1 MKLSIKILF
10 TITVFTYSFL
20 FFEQGF
26 GINYLIFSIL
36 LTLVLGFINS
46 KANKL
51 LLWKIMAFITTVSS
65 FNVVFNH
72 SSVALITN
80 ILSLF
85 ILAGLSIDHSGS
97 FLTSGLQTIYSIVY
111 APILK
116 FINYF
121 VPSSDVS
128 KPKNN
133 IRLTVY
139 IIPLAVTFIFFLL
152 YSGGNSIFASF
163 VSKINL
169 NFISWL
175 GISFTLGGF
184 LLLFGIFFPEVSQ
197 ELILF
202 YKSKTETLFRK
213 KSNNKNFKSLELKAE
228 FLTGKFLL
236 ILLNILLL
244 IVNFLDVIYLYVIKI
259 LPGGVNP
266 SVVVH
271 EGIQTLI
278 LSIILA
284 IAIILYLFRGNLNFF
299 KANKVLKILTY
310 IWIVQNIIMILNISF
325 KNHFYVIEQGLTF
338 KRIGVFVYLLLTLIG
353 LITTFYKV
361 NNVKSNWYLIKI
373 NSFLFFIILFTSTF
387 FNWTSIITNY
397 NLNHASRAQIDFDY
411 LIDLSDSNIPQLQSL
426 LNNNNI
432 NQNQKRHLI
441 EKTDHF
447 YNNYLNK
454 EWKSWN
460 YDDYRINKFLKEHKN
475 KL

>member
-1 MKLSIKILF
+1 MKLTIKILF
-10 TITVFTYSFL
+10 VITVFTYSFL

-26 GINYLIFSIL
+26 GINYLIFSII
-36 LTLVLGFINS
+36 LTMVIGFIYF
-46 KANKL
+46 KATKL
-51 LLWKIMAFITTVSS
+51 LLWKIMAFIATASS
-65 FNVVFNH
+65 FNVAFNH
-72 SSVALITN
+72 SYVALITN

-85 ILAGLSIDHSGS
+85 ILIGLSIDNCSS

-121 VPSSDVS
+121 GSSTDVS
-128 KPKNN
+128 KTKNSF
-133 IRLTVY
+133 RLTIY
-139 IIPLAVTFIFFLL
+139 IIPFAITFIFFLL
-152 YSGGNSIFASF
+152 YIGGNSIFSSF
-163 VSKINL
+163 VSQINL

-175 GISFTLGGF
+175 GIFFTLGGF
-184 LLLFGIFFPEVSQ
+184 LLLFGIFFPNVSQ

-202 YKSKTETLFRK
+202 YKSKTETLFRR
-213 KSNNKNFKSLELKAE
+213 KSNNKNFKSLGLKTE
-228 FLTGKFLL
+228 FLAGKLLL

-244 IVNFLDVIYLYVIKI
+244 IVNFLDVIYLYIIKI

-271 EGIQTLI
+271 EGINTLI

-299 KANKVLKILTY
+299 KANKTLKTLTF
-310 IWIVQNIIMILNISF
+310 IWIVQNILMIINISF
-325 KNHFYVIEQGLTF
+325 KNHFYVLEQGLTF

-361 NNVKSNWYLIKI
+361 NHVKSNWYLIKI
-373 NSFLFFIILFTSTF
+373 NSFLFFIVLFTSSF

-397 NLNHASRAQIDFDY
+397 NLTHATRAQIDFDY

-432 NQNQKRHLI
+432 NPKKKRYII

-447 YNNYLNK
+447 YYNYLDK

-460 YDDYRINKFLKEHKN
+460 YDDYRINQFLKEQKN
-475 KL
+475 KF